1 MSIKQAETSNE
12 DTSMHKEVP
21 DAVVV
26 FSNNSDVAPI
36 SFFAPRSL
44 IVDNVQAML
53 DLALTK
59 KKEEAQT
66 MYKPFL
72 IWL

>member
-1 MSIKQAETSNE
+1 MA
-12 DTSMHKEVP
+12 DEVVP
-21 DAVVV
+21 TCP
-26 FSNNSDVAPI
+26 SSRLKPQMKTLQCTR
-36 SFFAPRSL
+36 SFFAPSSL